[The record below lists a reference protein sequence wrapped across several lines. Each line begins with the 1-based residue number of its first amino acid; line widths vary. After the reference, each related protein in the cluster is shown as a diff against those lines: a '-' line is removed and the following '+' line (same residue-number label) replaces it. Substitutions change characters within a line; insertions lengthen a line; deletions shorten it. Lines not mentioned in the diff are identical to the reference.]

1 MNAHE
6 PLNVAGVALVATTF
20 ATPASAQSASPL
32 VVERKSVGGLATSS
46 VDWFVSWSTIDWW
59 NRNAEK

>member
-6 PLNVAGVALVATTF
+6 PLNVAGVALTF
-20 ATPASAQSASPL
+20 FGNPFWMYAL
-32 VVERKSVGGLATSS
+32 G
-46 VDWFVSWSTIDWW
+46 STIDWW